1 MFGTILVAGLVMG
14 FASSLH
20 CAGMCGP
27 LGCALL
33 LTAPKD
39 ASRLD
44 PFVMLLVAQAGRI
57 ASYALLGAAFGVFGA
72 GLYGLVNFQAAH
84 SILQWSAALT
94 IVWTGLSIAGLV
106 PTMFGLDRMLAPV
119 AGAVAGLRRGWMP
132 IGYPRLVLAGLI
144 WGITPCAMVYAALF
158 NSLLTGSV
166 QGGLLMMAAF
176 GLGTLPSVTIA
187 SLGLFRAGTSFR
199 ATRWGRLA
207 SGAVLIVAGA
217 IGLLLTVP
225 GSPLCIAGQA

>member
-1 MFGTILVAGLVMG
+1 MLATILIAGLVMG

-33 LTAPKD
+33 MAP
-39 ASRLD
+39 AGGSRLD
-44 PFVMLLVAQAGRI
+44 PLLAILAAQTGRI

-72 GLYGLVNFQAAH
+72 GLYAVANFQQAH
-84 SILQWSAALT
+84 MVLQWSAALT
-94 IVWTGLSIAGLV
+94 IVWSGLSIAGLV
-106 PTMFGLDRMLAPV
+106 PAMFGLDRFLAPL
-119 AGAVAGLRRGWMP
+119 AGAIAGLRRGWLP
-132 IGYPRLVLAGLI
+132 VGYPRLMLAGLI

-166 QGGLLMMAAF
+166 AGGLLMMAAF
-176 GLGTLPSVTIA
+176 GLGTVPAVTIA
-187 SLGLFRAGTSFR
+187 SIGMYRLGNSFR

-207 SGAVLIVAGA
+207 SGSVLVAAGLL
-217 IGLLLTVP
+217 GLLLTVP
-225 GSPLCIAGQA
+225 GSPLCIGGQA